1 MRKDTV
7 EQLKSMYA
15 NAKKREKEWSGE
27 FPNDSYNIG
36 YAHGMVVAYRE
47 IFENLS
53 AFERVNMFDDE

>member
-27 FPNDSYNIG
+27 FPNASYNNG
-36 YAHGMVVAYRE
+36 YTHGMVVAYRE

-53 AFERVNMFDDE
+53 TFEHVNMFDKE

>member
-15 NAKKREKEWSGE
+15 NAKKREKEWLGE
-27 FPNDSYNIG
+27 FPNGSYNSG
-36 YAHGMVVAYRE
+36 YAHGVIVAYRE

-53 AFERVNMFDDE
+53 AFERVNMFNEE

>member
-15 NAKKREKEWSGE
+15 NTKKREKEWTGE
-27 FPNDSYNIG
+27 FPNDSYNSG

-53 AFERVNMFDDE
+53 AFERVNMFDNE